1 MIYRDDDFMIKSM
14 TGYGRFE
21 GVIEGRRTVFEIK
34 SVNHRYFELQ
44 CRLPR
49 GCGFLEETIKNLL
62 ANRVTRGKIDIYVS
76 IEADENVAAD
86 VRVNQSVALGYL
98 RAIQTMCELYGLRN
112 DVTVSTI
119 AGYPDVLTVSK
130 APENE
135 EKLSEIV
142 KIAGEQALESF
153 LAMRE
158 REGEKLKKDVLERGQ
173 HILSIVEQIEERSP
187 QTVEEYRNK
196 LYERLKEVLEVTT
209 IDPQRI
215 LTEAAIFA
223 DKTAVAEETVRLR
236 SHFAQLEDML
246 NSDAAVGRKLD
257 FIVQEMNR
265 EANTIGSKVCD
276 ADLAHKVVDIKADIE
291 KIREQI
297 QNIE

>member
-1 MIYRDDDFMIKSM
+1 MIRSM

-21 GVIEGRRTVFEIK
+21 GVIDGRRTVFEIK

-62 ANRVTRGKIDIYVS
+62 ANRVSRGKVDVFVT

-86 VRVNQSVALGYL
+86 VRVNHSLVSGYINAMNEL
-98 RAIQTMCELYGLRN
+98 CEKYGLK
-112 DVTVSTI
+112 DDISVSKI
-119 AGYPDVLTVSK
+119 ANYPDVLTVSK

-142 KIAGEQALESF
+142 RIAGEQALESF

-158 REGEKLKKDVLERGQ
+158 REGEKLKKDVLERGE
-173 HILSIVEQIEERSP
+173 HIISIVEQVEERSP

-196 LYERLKEVLEVTT
+196 LYERLKEVLESTT

-215 LTEAAIFA
+215 LLEAALFA

-246 NSDAAVGRKLD
+246 NSDMAVGRKID
-257 FIVQEMNR
+257 FIIQEMNR

-276 ADLAHKVVDIKADIE
+276 AELAHKVVDIKADIE

>member
-1 MIYRDDDFMIKSM
+1 MIKSM

-21 GVIEGRRTVFEIK
+21 GVIDGRRTVFEIK

-44 CRLPR
+44 CRVPR

-62 ANRVTRGKIDIYVS
+62 AERVSRGKIDVYVS

-86 VRVNQSVALGYL
+86 VRINKSVARGYL
-98 RAIQTMCELYGLRN
+98 VAIQEMCEIYGLRN

-142 KIAGEQALESF
+142 KTAGEQALESF
-153 LAMRE
+153 IEMRE
-158 REGEKLKKDVLERGQ
+158 REGEKLKNDVLERGKN
-173 HILSIVEQIEERSP
+173 IISIVEQIEERSP
-187 QTVEEYRNK
+187 KIVEEYRNK
-196 LYERLKEVLEVTT
+196 LYERLKEVLDSTT
-209 IDPQRI
+209 IDP
-215 LTEAAIFA
+215 
-223 DKTAVAEETVRLR
+223 EETVRLR
-236 SHFAQLEDML
+236 SHFAQLENML
-246 NSDAAVGRKLD
+246 NSDMAVGRKLD